1 MTTIGTR
8 MNSKQIYTI
17 IWIVLL
23 QVYPCNSLSS
33 RVSSILLKIRAKL
46 PSKFPFSLPWY
57 AENGLEFSCTGCGKC
72 CQVDGDVWLAPEEIS
87 SIRTFLGMDH
97 HDHRDEFCRK
107 YIRAEISPAGKGT
120 LQEKSNVDDA
130 HSWMCLKR
138 NEGSCIFLDNA
149 GKCSIYDVRPVQCRT
164 YPFWPSLLESP
175 QTWKEESVLPDCI
188 PITNVDMDC
197 HWSPEHGGC
206 EGIGISRLVDLA
218 AQMSQ
223 DELNRIDLNQLL
235 QQVESQTEG
244 IVTKQEIDEK
254 RKLAKKHWQRFPIEE
269 IKQSTWYL

>member
-1 MTTIGTR
+1 MTTIETR

-17 IWIVLL
+17 LLIALL
-23 QVYPCNSLSS
+23 QVDPCDSLSSS
-33 RVSSILLKIRAKL
+33 RVSTILKKIRAKL

-57 AENGLEFSCTGCGKC
+57 AEKGLEFSCTGCGKC

-97 HDHRDEFCRK
+97 HDDRDEFRRK
-107 YIRAEISPAGKGT
+107 YIRAEISPAGKRT
-120 LQEKSNVDDA
+120 NVDDSN
-130 HSWMCLKR
+130 SWMCLKR
-138 NEGSCIFLDNA
+138 KEGSCIFLDNA
-149 GKCSIYDVRPVQCRT
+149 GKCSIYDVRPVQCQT

-175 QTWKEESVLPDCI
+175 QTWTEESVLPDCI
-188 PITNVDMDC
+188 PITNEGMDR

-206 EGIGISRLVDLA
+206 EGIGIGRLMDLA
-218 AQMSQ
+218 AQMSH

-235 QQVESQTEG
+235 QQVESQSEV
-244 IVTKQEIDEK
+244 IVTKQEINDK